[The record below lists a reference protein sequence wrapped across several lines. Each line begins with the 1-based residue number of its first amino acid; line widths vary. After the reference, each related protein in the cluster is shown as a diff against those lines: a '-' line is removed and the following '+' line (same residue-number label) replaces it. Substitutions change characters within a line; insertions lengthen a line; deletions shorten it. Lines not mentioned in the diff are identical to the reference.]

1 MAKEIERKFL
11 VENTNFKVSATHSYE
26 ITQGY
31 LSRRIDSTVRVRI
44 KDDKAF
50 LTVKGRNNGAVR
62 DEWEYEIPVADAR
75 DMLGRC
81 ADGAVITKTRY
92 IVPFEGWIWEVDEF
106 HGHNEGLVVAEIE
119 LPSADSPFR
128 VPLFVGKEVTGN
140 PAYYNS
146 NM

>member
-50 LTVKGRNNGAVR
+50 LTVKGATMEPCATNG
-62 DEWEYEIPVADAR
+62 
-75 DMLGRC
+75 
-81 ADGAVITKTRY
+81 
-92 IVPFEGWIWEVDEF
+92 
-106 HGHNEGLVVAEIE
+106 
-119 LPSADSPFR
+119 
-128 VPLFVGKEVTGN
+128 
-140 PAYYNS
+140 
-146 NM
+146 NMKSL